1 MRRTNQINKA
11 GYPPDKERIHGKMLE
26 KQKKEEAANASR
38 TEDMTTS
45 EQTTSIKTINPKT
58 SKKRQ
63 RKGKTKQQ
71 QPANAKHMEPSNK
84 AKAIEAEQE
93 LCNKLRIRQELH
105 G

>member
-58 SKKRQ
+58 SKKDREREKQ
-63 RKGKTKQQ
+63 SNNNQQTPNTWSHPIKRKQ
-71 QPANAKHMEPSNK
+71 
-84 AKAIEAEQE
+84 
-93 LCNKLRIRQELH
+93 
-105 G
+105 

>member
-45 EQTTSIKTINPKT
+45 QQTTGIKTINPKT
-58 SKKRQ
+58 GKKDREREKQ
-63 RKGKTKQQ
+63 SNNNQQTPNTGSHPIKRKQ
-71 QPANAKHMEPSNK
+71 
-84 AKAIEAEQE
+84 
-93 LCNKLRIRQELH
+93 
-105 G
+105 